1 MEVQLV
7 KMLLWALVSVQH
19 LAHRDGEICNLETF
33 LVGWGSELIGTNK
46 T

>member
-19 LAHRDGEICNLETF
+19 LAHKRWRDLQLRNF
-33 LVGWGSELIGTNK
+33 LGGVGV
-46 T
+46 